1 MSRTLDHQPVPLRVL
16 VPLDIVRPPG
26 VAAHQAHVLLLGRVE
41 LARLVGVV
49 RPHVAVEVL
58 VLGSAV
64 VTKVAPSAFGVVVD
78 VFAV

>member
-1 MSRTLDHQPVPLRVL
+1 M
-16 VPLDIVRPPG
+16 PLDIVRPPG
-26 VAAHQAHVLLLGRVE
+26 VAAHQAYVLLLGGVE

-58 VLGSAV
+58 GLGPAGLA
-64 VTKVAPSAFGVVVD
+64 KVAPAALGVVVY